1 MSSAQAPSRSFLDS
15 KWLALF
21 VIIASIIPLLL
32 PTTPPL
38 TDLPGHIARYRIELD
53 LDHSAYLR
61 QWYDFH
67 WALFGNLG
75 VDLLVVPLA
84 QILPLET
91 AVKLIVLAIP
101 PLTMLGMLYLA
112 CEIHGRVPPTALF
125 ALPLAYCF
133 PFQLGFVNFTLSMAL
148 AFVFAGLWLNLGRL
162 GQIKTRAALF
172 AVLSPMLFLAHA
184 VGWGIFGVIIFS
196 AEVMGRRARS
206 RNWLHSLFAAAVAML
221 PLTTAFILILIWAGR
236 EPGGATLPYPW
247 YLKLYQLKEILRDQF
262 RMFDILSAVMLYALA
277 FLGIRRIGVRY
288 EARLGLAAILLAII
302 YWITPGLLK
311 GVFYADT
318 RMLPYFLAVALI
330 GLTPVSTDSR
340 WHRAFAVAG
349 LAFFVARMVAQ
360 FVTYHE
366 LDRDYQRQLVAI
378 DHIDR
383 GSRVFVMVYTPCED
397 WGWQRM
403 MHLGSLATA
412 RRESFTNGMWPM
424 PGGRLMTVTYAAAAP
439 FQYSPTQV
447 LQPEKCRVPDSGDKS
462 LREALTELPRQAFD
476 YVWLI
481 DLPPEDRPH
490 AGWLKPVWH
499 GKTGILYRI
508 VTTR

>member
-1 MSSAQAPSRSFLDS
+1 MSSTQAPSRSWLDS
-15 KWLALF
+15 KWLVLF
-21 VIIASIIPLLL
+21 VVVASIVPLLL
-32 PTTPPL
+32 PAVPPL

-53 LDHSAYLR
+53 LDHSATLR
-61 QWYDFH
+61 QWYDFR

-75 VDLLVVPLA
+75 VDLLIVPLA

-101 PLTMLGMLYLA
+101 PTTMLGMLYLA
-112 CEIHGRVPPTALF
+112 REIHGRVPPTTLF

-148 AFVFAGLWLNLGRL
+148 AFVFAGLWLHLGRL
-162 GQIKTRAALF
+162 GHIKTRASLF
-172 AVLSPMLFLAHA
+172 AILSPMLFLAHA

-196 AEVMGRRARS
+196 AEVMSRRALS
-206 RNWLHSLFAAAVAML
+206 RGWLQSLFASAVAML
-221 PLTTAFILILIWAGR
+221 PLATAFVLILIWAGK
-236 EPGGATLPYPW
+236 EPGGTTLPYPW
-247 YLKLYQLKEILRDQF
+247 HLKLFQLKEILRDQF
-262 RMFDILSAVMLYALA
+262 RVFDILSAVMLYALA
-277 FLGIRRIGVRY
+277 FCGIRRIGVRY
-288 EARLGLAAILLAII
+288 EARLGLAAILLAIV

-318 RMLPYFLAVALI
+318 RMLPYFLAIALI
-330 GLTPVSTDSR
+330 GLSPVSTEPR

-349 LAFFVARMVAQ
+349 LAFFVARMATQ

-383 GSRVFVMVYTPCED
+383 GSRVFVMVYTPCES

-412 RRESFTNGMWPM
+412 RREAFANGMWPM
-424 PGGRLMTVTYAAAAP
+424 PGGRLMSITYAAAEP
-439 FQYSPTQV
+439 FLYSPTQV
-447 LQPEKCRVPDSGDKS
+447 LQPEKCRVPESGDKS
-462 LREALTELPRQAFD
+462 LREALTELPRNAFD

-481 DLPPEDRPH
+481 DLPPEGRPH
-490 AGWLKPVWH
+490 ARWLKPVWH